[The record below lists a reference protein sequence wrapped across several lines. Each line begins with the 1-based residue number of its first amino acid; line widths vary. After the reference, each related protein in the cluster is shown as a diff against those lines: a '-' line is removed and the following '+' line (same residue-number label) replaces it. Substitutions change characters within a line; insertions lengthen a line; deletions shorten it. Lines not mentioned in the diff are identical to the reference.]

1 MRRRVAVVGAGA
13 AGLSAAYRLRE
24 ECEVTLF
31 EASDRLGGHACTVEV
46 EDGGRTL
53 GLDTAFVVFNR
64 AHYPR
69 LGSFFDALDVPV
81 EDHPGRFCFFDL
93 DQAWNYTS
101 EDFDLDTE
109 SVKAKYSPEF
119 VALHQE
125 AARFHAEAP
134 RHFVRKQADMPLG
147 EYLDAN
153 GYSDE
158 FRYGFIVLI
167 AAATWS
173 VPPDLIWEMPAS
185 TIIAFFFAHG
195 HEGLGGRAVP
205 WNTVAGGSITY
216 VRAAAEALTTAGG
229 AIRAST
235 PVRGILQKQDG
246 VQITTDAEVEHFDQA
261 VVATH
266 ADVALSLLENPT
278 PKQQCLKVFR
288 YSPTSVVLHTDRS
301 CMPVDTGSWR
311 SWNYGRSTK
320 DGRIQAWAVYYLNR
334 LQAFDSE
341 ADYFVSIEYPDA
353 IEPRSVIAEFEFRH
367 PIISMPVRRIQHELH
382 GICRDPASPI
392 LFAGSYVH
400 STSLGPDLIGSHEAA
415 CDSGFEAAEAILA
428 RPLITSTYTKEPS

>member
-31 EASDRLGGHACTVEV
+31 EAADRLGGHACTVEV
-46 EDGGRTL
+46 EDEGRIL

-69 LGSFFDALDVPV
+69 LGSFFDSLGVPV
-81 EDHPGRFCFFDL
+81 GDHPGRFCFFDL

-101 EDFDLDTE
+101 EDFDLDID
-109 SVKAKYSPEF
+109 SVRAKYSPEF
-119 VALHQE
+119 VTLHQE
-125 AARFHAEAP
+125 AARFHTEAP
-134 RHFVRKQADMPLG
+134 RHFIRRQADMPLG

-158 FRYGFIVLI
+158 FRYGFVVLI

-185 TIIAFFFAHG
+185 TVIAFFFAHG

-216 VRAAAEALTTAGG
+216 VRAAAQAITAAGG
-229 AIRAST
+229 IIRTST
-235 PVRGILQKQDG
+235 PVRGIRQDEAG
-246 VQITTDAEVEHFDQA
+246 VQLTSDAGIERFDQ
-261 VVATH
+261 VVLATH
-266 ADVALSLLENPT
+266 ADVALSMMENPT
-278 PKQQCLKVFR
+278 PAQQRLEVFH

-301 CMPVDTGSWR
+301 CMPVDVDSWR
-311 SWNYGRSTK
+311 SWNYGRIST
-320 DGRIQAWAVYYLNR
+320 DGSIRAWAVYYLNR
-334 LQAFDSE
+334 LQAFDSKT
-341 ADYFVSIEYPDA
+341 DYFVSIEYPNE
-353 IEPRSVIAEFEFRH
+353 IEPQSVIAEFEFTH
-367 PIISMPVRRIQHELH
+367 PIVSMPVRRIQHELH
-382 GICRDPASPI
+382 GICRDPASPVV
-392 LFAGSYVH
+392 FAGSYVH
-400 STSLGPDLIGSHEAA
+400 STTLGPDLVGSHEAA

-428 RPLITSTYTKEPS
+428 RPFTPPTHPKGSS